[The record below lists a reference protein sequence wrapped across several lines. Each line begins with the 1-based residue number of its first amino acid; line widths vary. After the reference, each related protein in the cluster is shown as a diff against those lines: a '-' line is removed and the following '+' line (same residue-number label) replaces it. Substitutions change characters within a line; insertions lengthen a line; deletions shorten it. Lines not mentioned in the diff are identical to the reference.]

1 MDRPPEKLVPA
12 RTIQTLFN
20 EGRYYERTLLGEFR
34 TQVLKSRVPKH
45 LHTREPPGTLSQIV
59 AYYGPQGRVAVVHQY
74 LRPDGSLG
82 ASGRPDPK
90 QLLHEGT
97 LLIAE
102 LKR

>member
-12 RTIQTLFN
+12 RTIQTKFN

-45 LHTREPPGTLSQIV
+45 LHPGEPPGTLSQIV
-59 AYYGPQGRVAVVHQY
+59 AYYGPQGRVAIVHQY

-90 QLLHEGT
+90 QLLLEGT
-97 LLIAE
+97 LLIVE